1 MYRYGLST
9 LLTTLMLTGCAGPT
23 AHLAPAGAAAPNRDH
38 DLEARAE
45 RVFREQ
51 NRVESTLM
59 FLLPAL
65 KTDKP
70 AEYQSLKAAEEQMM
84 TACEPLNEAAL
95 KHQQQQSIG
104 LLQRLSMPSVI
115 ADCAAATERVERL
128 LRERGH
134 ELLPQAHI
142 DGRRL
147 LSSAYRPG
155 YSR

>member
-9 LLTTLMLTGCAGPT
+9 LLTTLMLSGCAGPM

-38 DLEARAE
+38 DLARAE

-84 TACEPLNEAAL
+84 TACEPLNEAAR
-95 KHQQQQSIG
+95 KHQQEQSIG

-115 ADCAAATERVERL
+115 ADCEAATERVERL

-142 DGRRL
+142 DSRRL
-147 LSSAYRPG
+147 LSIACRPG